1 MVSPEEVPTDRPT
14 PSKGAKRPTAARSE
28 ADNAVVVVTLKV
40 SDGSIQ
46 KVEAV
51 EPGGARHDLTAAEV
65 EALRAERSNATV
77 AGLVHQAFEAGIACI
92 LDDMHN
98 GAADEASDESREDA
112 MLHDELLGALIE
124 QSPARRLL
132 RREVL
137 NRALL
142 GTIFSE
148 ASGATP
154 APAQ

>member
-1 MVSPEEVPTDRPT
+1 MVSPEETPPGRPA
-14 PSKGAKRPTAARSE
+14 PSKAAKRPAASS
-28 ADNAVVVVTLKV
+28 ANSDAQVVVTLKV
-40 SDGSIQ
+40 SDGSIL

-51 EPGGARHDLTAAEV
+51 DSGGARHDLTAAD
-65 EALRAERSNATV
+65 AATFLGDRSTGTV

-92 LDDMHN
+92 LDELN
-98 GAADEASDESREDA
+98 GESGADDASDENGDDA
-112 MLHDELLGALIE
+112 LLHEELLGALIE

-137 NRALL
+137 NGALL

-148 ASGATP
+148 ASGA